1 MGFSGGSNLSAEG
14 LRMTRRERASQE
26 VGMMKIKRLGPAG
39 RILQIGHLA
48 AVLCPQA

>member
-1 MGFSGGSNLSAEG
+1 MGFCRGSNLSAEG
-14 LRMTRRERASQE
+14 LRMSRRERASQE

-39 RILQIGHLA
+39 CILQIGHLA